1 MSVVKNFEKNFY
13 SFMTFQVQA
22 PCVQTGFWRLETR
35 LLLRVE
41 LSAALRPLAGVTQ
54 SCALIG

>member
-1 MSVVKNFEKNFY
+1 MSAVKNVEKNFY

-22 PCVQTGFWRLETR
+22 PCVQTGYWRLDCF
-35 LLLRVE
+35 RVE